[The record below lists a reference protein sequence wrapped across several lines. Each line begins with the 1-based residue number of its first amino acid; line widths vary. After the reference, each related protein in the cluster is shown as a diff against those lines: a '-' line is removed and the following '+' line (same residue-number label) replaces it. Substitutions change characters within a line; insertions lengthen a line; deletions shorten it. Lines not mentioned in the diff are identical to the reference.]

1 MREKKYAKRVEA
13 VQSVCLVFMVLTL
26 IFIAI
31 NNLFFALV
39 FIGLSFICSL
49 IILVL
54 TVIEYVIDD
63 FSNINSKH

>member
-13 VQSVCLVFMVLTL
+13 VQSVCFVFMVLTL

-31 NNLFFALV
+31 NKLSFALV